1 MASQMDAW
9 QQLKLTF
16 SILNEF
22 ELRLTQTTSDDQEI
36 HNREHLLIGLFQ
48 GHGNKAVTKK
58 KGQEIKLSR
67 TPNDVQED
75 IKC

>member
-1 MASQMDAW
+1 MDAW

-22 ELRLTQTTSDDQEI
+22 ELRLTQTTSDGQEI

-48 GHGNKAVTKK
+48 GHGNKAVTTTKK
-58 KGQEIKLSR
+58 KVRK
-67 TPNDVQED
+67 
-75 IKC
+75 

>member
-1 MASQMDAW
+1 MDAW

-22 ELRLTQTTSDDQEI
+22 ELRLTQTTSDGQEI

-58 KGQEIKLSR
+58 YI
-67 TPNDVQED
+67 
-75 IKC
+75 C